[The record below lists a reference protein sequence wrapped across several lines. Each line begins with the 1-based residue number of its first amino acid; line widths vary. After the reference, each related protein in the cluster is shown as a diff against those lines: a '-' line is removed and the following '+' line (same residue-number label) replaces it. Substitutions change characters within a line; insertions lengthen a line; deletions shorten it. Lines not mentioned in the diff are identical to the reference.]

1 MNPLVFIRHAAPE
14 TDSTAPASEW
24 RLSHGGRAA
33 ARALAEELRP
43 LGLTRL
49 ISSFEPK
56 AVETAQILG
65 RELLIPTVIAAGL
78 HEHDRSNMGFVPAR
92 ERFEALLGELF
103 AQPTERVFGLES
115 ADEAYARFETAVTRL
130 LEENPGETLGIVSH
144 GTVISLLLSRANDL
158 DGFAFWQGLSMP
170 GVKVVTLPGFVLE
183 SGDSHAV

>member
-24 RLSHGGRAA
+24 RLSHAGRAA

-43 LGLTRL
+43 IGLTRL

-65 RELLIPTVIAAGL
+65 RELMIPTVIAAGL
-78 HEHDRSNMGFVPAR
+78 HEHDRSNLGFVPAQ
-92 ERFEALLGELF
+92 ERFEALVRDLF
-103 AQPTERVFGLES
+103 ARPAERVFGLES
-115 ADEAYARFETAVTRL
+115 ADEAHARFQSAVTRL

-144 GTVISLLLSRANDL
+144 GTVISLLLSRANGL
-158 DGFAFWQGLSMP
+158 DGFSFWQGLSMP
-170 GVKVVTLPGFVLE
+170 AMQVVAIPGFGLQ
-183 SGDSHAV
+183 SGVRDEF